1 MITNRFLTFSEII
14 IIIRII
20 ITFIIL
26 KGCIAWKARAVH
38 QRHWSSLSAELIR
51 AFHDISSNNH
61 HLFPQSSSAW
71 STTSSSKL
79 PYLDHNACSERWVRN
94 ERICVSVTED
104 LTLRTEIKRSV
115 SQSIGHRGKIW
126 SPPQLPPCQP
136 CKCQYPSNI
145 KQLLPIHY
153 RLQLLHISSKLNVS
167 ESISNQL
174 ACQIQQ
180 TATFVVAVFKNWGK
194 KNFDESLIEFPAK
207 RSQVASGCGSWLTLG
222 GGARNVRF
230 HRHTI
235 RHIIQSRSSWGSVFK
250 HIWICKTF
258 PWLSSSQSKIL
269 TFALLLSQRRPPTFF
284 QLDVVHHISR
294 VHHLDV
300 VGHLGVL
307 SFSASP
313 LVS

>member
-1 MITNRFLTFSEII
+1 MKGQSSPSATLIVAQRRVNPRFS
-14 IIIRII
+14 R
-20 ITFIIL
+20 
-26 KGCIAWKARAVH
+26 
-38 QRHWSSLSAELIR
+38 
-51 AFHDISSNNH
+51 
-61 HLFPQSSSAW
+61 HLFPQSSSAS
-71 STTSSSKL
+71 STTSSSKKT
-79 PYLDHNACSERWVRN
+79 YLDHNAYSESWVRN
-94 ERICVSVTED
+94 EKNCVSVAED
-104 LTLRTEIKRSV
+104 WTLRTEIKRSV
-115 SQSIGHRGKIW
+115 SPSIGHRGKTW
-126 SPPQLPPCQP
+126 SPSQLPPCQP

-145 KQLLPIHY
+145 KQLLSIHS

-194 KNFDESLIEFPAK
+194 KNFNESLIEFPAK

-258 PWLSSSQSKIL
+258 PRLSSSQSKIL
-269 TFALLLSQRRPPTFF
+269 TFALLLSQCRPP
-284 QLDVVHHISR
+284 
-294 VHHLDV
+294 
-300 VGHLGVL
+300 
-307 SFSASP
+307 SFSFKLTSSTT
-313 LVS
+313 LHNMHFG